1 MLLSCPAHLENV
13 DGTTVLG
20 KLDCKY
26 VYPCLF
32 EGNNIEFTKCRIV
45 TSVSYSLVNLPG
57 SLPDVKLLG
66 GAQGR
71 SIYKCLLTTN
81 VYC

>member
-1 MLLSCPAHLENV
+1 MYIHGS
-13 DGTTVLG
+13 
-20 KLDCKY
+20 
-26 VYPCLF
+26 LF
-32 EGNNIEFTKCRIV
+32 EENNIEFTKCRIV

-71 SIYKCLLTTN
+71 NIYKCLLTTN